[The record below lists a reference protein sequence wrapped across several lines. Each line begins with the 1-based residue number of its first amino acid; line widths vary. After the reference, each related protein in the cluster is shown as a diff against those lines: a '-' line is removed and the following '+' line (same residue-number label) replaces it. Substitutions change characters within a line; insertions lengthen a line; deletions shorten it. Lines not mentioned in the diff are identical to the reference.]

1 MGYCLTLAIHP
12 HGGGRDNDMMIFGIL
27 GILLIVYLLFN
38 TDTFDKKKDSARK
51 EHDEALDALIKRYAE
66 GSLSR
71 EEYLRMKED
80 ISN

>member
-1 MGYCLTLAIHP
+1 
-12 HGGGRDNDMMIFGIL
+12 MMIFGIL
-27 GILLIVYLLFN
+27 AILLIVYLLFN
-38 TDTFDKKKDSARK
+38 SDSFDKKNGSSRK
-51 EHDEALDALIKRYAE
+51 EHHDAQEALKKRYAE